1 MTTLGLSPTTSFA
14 APAAFLA
21 WNWCFAYVVLSSRPW
36 KQACGIDHNGNPR
49 QDVAK
54 YADTAIREGK
64 MTRAQLERIQRF
76 EAAGANS
83 TDGFAFFA
91 SSVLFALIAD
101 VPRPA
106 LMGACTTYTIARLLY
121 GAVYVFIPH
130 DSYSQLRGISW
141 WVSNGA
147 CLYLLWKGGR
157 GSGS

>member
-64 MTRAQLERIQRF
+64 MTRAQLEVIQRI

-91 SSVLFALIAD
+91 SSGKVLRTYILSPLLVLHILERSKKNAL
-101 VPRPA
+101 VLP
-106 LMGACTTYTIARLLY
+106 
-121 GAVYVFIPH
+121 
-130 DSYSQLRGISW
+130 
-141 WVSNGA
+141 
-147 CLYLLWKGGR
+147 
-157 GSGS
+157 

>member
-21 WNWCFAYVVLSSRPW
+21 WNWCFAYVALSSRPW

-64 MTRAQLERIQRF
+64 MTRAQLERIQRV

-91 SSVLFALIAD
+91 SSGK
-101 VPRPA
+101 VPYLHIIPVA
-106 LMGACTTYTIARLLY
+106 STPYLY
-121 GAVYVFIPH
+121 SSSPRKKRWYHLP
-130 DSYSQLRGISW
+130 
-141 WVSNGA
+141 
-147 CLYLLWKGGR
+147 
-157 GSGS
+157 